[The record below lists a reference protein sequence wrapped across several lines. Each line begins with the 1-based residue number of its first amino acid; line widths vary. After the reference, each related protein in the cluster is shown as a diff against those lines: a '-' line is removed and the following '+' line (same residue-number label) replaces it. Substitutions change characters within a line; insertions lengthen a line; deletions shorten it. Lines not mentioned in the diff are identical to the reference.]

1 MRYRPAPMLV
11 AAVILAGVGA
21 LFVSGCGDKSAA
33 GATAQETADN
43 FAAALDAGNLELA
56 ATAFDYVTEARR
68 LNPDWDDIP
77 GGQRDLIV
85 DKLVQERAGELGAFV
100 QRLGSGIKAGP
111 VAQGSVSS
119 LTGAAGSM
127 SVELRERE
135 GKWYIYN
142 TW

>member
-1 MRYRPAPMLV
+1 MRYSPAFRTIT
-11 AAVILAGVGA
+11 AVLLGA
-21 LFVSGCGDKSAA
+21 LCVALVSGCGPKTAV

-43 FAAALDAGNLELA
+43 FATALEAGKLELA
-56 ATAFDYVTEARR
+56 ATAFDYVSEARR

-85 DKLVQERAGELGAFV
+85 QKLIQERAGELGQYV

-111 VAQGSVSS
+111 VAQGVSS
-119 LTGAAGSM
+119 LTGGSG
-127 SVELRERE
+127 SLSIELRESE

-142 TW
+142 VW